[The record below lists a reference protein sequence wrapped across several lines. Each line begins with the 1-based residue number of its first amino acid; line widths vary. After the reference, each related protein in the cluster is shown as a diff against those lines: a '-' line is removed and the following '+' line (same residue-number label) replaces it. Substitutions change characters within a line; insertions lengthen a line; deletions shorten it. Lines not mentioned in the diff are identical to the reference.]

1 MQRLV
6 FFLSLFLFTACFQNK
21 SNLEKH
27 EVKAIRQE
35 IKDRKP
41 RKIDEGKISEVAFKQ
56 GKRILSALR
65 ASQDSTPCGYSP
77 SVSTLDSLA
86 NLLLEDCALYC
97 DTTAA
102 KLHPKTK
109 ALLLATVGQEVP
121 DEDNLQK
128 VDNGRFWLYSR
139 PAFADSTK
147 NASGMWVLLFRQKE
161 IVRMLY

>member
-1 MQRLV
+1 MQRVV
-6 FFLSLFLFTACFQNK
+6 FFLSLFLFTACFPKK
-21 SNLEKH
+21 SQLEEH

-41 RKIDEGKISEVAFKQ
+41 RIIEEGEISEVAFEQ
-56 GKRILSALR
+56 GKRILSALLV
-65 ASQDSTPCGYSP
+65 SNDSVQCGYRP
-77 SVSTLDSLA
+77 SSLDSLA
-86 NLLLEDCALYC
+86 TLLLEDCALYC

-161 IVRMLY
+161 LVRMLY